1 MLLRETP
8 TEHRETPRSTWLPF
22 DPPRQIRVSVAT
34 AIKLA
39 GTQSVAARVDAISAR
54 YYVIMVDRTR
64 STKGSDNGTE
74 AADRAGTPASPQ
86 AAKRMSHAS

>member
-39 GTQSVAARVDAISAR
+39 GTQSVAARAVATACAPGVRHLDHGANSR
-54 YYVIMVDRTR
+54 RD
-64 STKGSDNGTE
+64 
-74 AADRAGTPASPQ
+74 
-86 AAKRMSHAS
+86 KRKILRHHG